1 MTENAEAEE
10 AAARLSECQAS
21 PDSYD
26 ESPDCRQVIKT
37 LYDYLDG
44 ELTDERRNVIRSHL
58 ETCSPCLEAFDFEA
72 ELKAVI
78 ARRCREEVPEGLRR
92 RVAQALSQAAGS
104 DPAIDQKGG

>member
-1 MTENAEAEE
+1 MTENAEEE
-10 AAARLSECQAS
+10 AAARLRECQA
-21 PDSYD
+21 PPGSYD

-44 ELTDERRNVIRSHL
+44 ELTEERRHVIQAHL
-58 ETCSPCLEAFDFEA
+58 EGCSPCLEAFDFEA

-92 RVAQALSQAAGS
+92 RVAQALSQASGNG
-104 DPAIDQKGG
+104 PTIDQEGG